1 MRDLH
6 VCMQQLAS
14 IIYALGLACFDHDRK
29 NTFVVFFLVS
39 GSKQVSITGLEDKR
53 QITALLSCT
62 MSGTL
67 LPPQIL
73 YQGKTDQCH
82 PNAQFSSDWDIFH
95 PENHWSNEQ
104 SMLRFMDTIISPYIN
119 ETREKLD
126 LALKHPALL
135 IFDCFAAQCVDKF
148 LGKLEQS
155 NFKCVFVPGGAQGSS
170 SRWICPVMHS
180 LKRR

>member
-1 MRDLH
+1 M
-6 VCMQQLAS
+6 
-14 IIYALGLACFDHDRK
+14 
-29 NTFVVFFLVS
+29 
-39 GSKQVSITGLEDKR
+39 SITELEDKR
-53 QITALLSCT
+53 QISALLSCT

-104 SMLRFMDTIISPYIN
+104 SMLRFVDTIISPYIN

-135 IFDCFAAQCVDKF
+135 IFDCFAALCVDKF

-155 NFKCVFVPGGAQGSS
+155 NFKCVVVPGGCTGELKPLDLSGNAQLKEEVKNQFT
-170 SRWICPVMHS
+170 RWYSDLVQKQ
-180 LKRR
+180 LE